1 MIKRGTATGE
11 DLSTSGKQAGRGSTE
26 EQAYRR
32 RGILFAR
39 LSRMCRPVSSGS
51 FTRRGAIK
59 IVLTCGAIPYPTPI
73 SERLKSLPGPHSA
86 RTTIDR
92 SPTVPLRFARQSP
105 GRCPPEIWVEM
116 SGEEGYNIAIRW
128 QSKEIAARG
137 RAYKAEAVNLA
148 SVSL

>member
-26 EQAYRR
+26 DQAYR

-105 GRCPPEIWVEM
+105 GRCPRKYGWEI
-116 SGEEGYNIAIRW
+116 SGEEEGYNIAIRW

>member
-1 MIKRGTATGE
+1 MTKRGTATGE

-26 EQAYRR
+26 EEAYR

-59 IVLTCGAIPYPTPI
+59 IVLTCGAITYPYPI

-92 SPTVPLRFARQSP
+92 SPLSASLRPPKQMPAP
-105 GRCPPEIWVEM
+105 GNVGKCLVKNSSE
-116 SGEEGYNIAIRW
+116 EEGYRYPVAKQRDRG
-128 QSKEIAARG
+128 EG
-137 RAYKAEAVNLA
+137 RAHKAEAVN
-148 SVSL
+148 

>member
-1 MIKRGTATGE
+1 M
-11 DLSTSGKQAGRGSTE
+11 SAGFE
-26 EQAYRR
+26 W
-32 RGILFAR
+32 LFHAQ
-39 LSRMCRPVSSGS
+39 
-51 FTRRGAIK
+51 RGAIK

-105 GRCPPEIWVEM
+105 GRCPEIWVEM

-137 RAYKAEAVNLA
+137 RAHKAEAVNLA